1 MIAALRTALTM
12 ERYQLEDMEVIFDC
26 AGRDDWGKFS
36 FPVWYGIPVK
46 INWRGYKYDFN
57 LRGGLKK
64 VAGKPSVWP
73 DPQEVLKR
81 TDGNDLIYYGTY
93 GYESSYDLVKNYYV
107 PFNGRYDCD
116 IFTGKP
122 LEGRHVR
129 QALSAFDGLVE
140 DAGRL
145 AESAACDRPRDFLRK
160 IATRGREALAG
171 EAETLHRIIGANLPV
186 LPPDTI
192 DVDYEVIPLMVAE
205 GCRYNCRFCR
215 FKTAGAFRVRSRRN
229 IAAQLRAL
237 KDFYGADLVN
247 YNSLVLG
254 QNDALAAGA
263 DILVG
268 AAGMAYDLLNLSA
281 SFHRGKP
288 NLFLFGSVDSLLGAD
303 NAFFDRLDRLPYL
316 TSINIGLE
324 SPDQE
329 TLDRLGKPLQ
339 AESVKG
345 AFRKMQEVNRG
356 WSNITVTCNCVL
368 GADLPSRNVEA
379 IKTLLAEET
388 TARAK
393 GVVYL
398 SPLLGASQRRQT
410 LHEFGEIKMVSPL
423 PVFIYLAQML

>member
-1 MIAALRTALTM
+1 M
-12 ERYQLEDMEVIFDC
+12 ERYQLEDMEVIFDY

-46 INWRGYKYDFN
+46 INRRGYRYDFN
-57 LRGGLKK
+57 LRGGLKR
-64 VAGKPSVWP
+64 VAGRPSVWP
-73 DPQEVLKR
+73 DPQAVLKR
-81 TDGNDLIYYGTY
+81 TDGNGLIYYGTY

-107 PFNGRYDCD
+107 PFNGTYDCG

-122 LEGRHVR
+122 LEGRYVR
-129 QALSAFDGLVE
+129 QALHAFDGLVE

-145 AESAACDRPRDFLRK
+145 AASAGCDRPRDFLRMV
-160 IATRGREALAG
+160 AARGREALAG

-192 DVDYEVIPLMVAE
+192 DVDYEVIPLIVTE
-205 GCRYNCRFCR
+205 GCRSNCRFCR
-215 FKTAGAFRVRSRRN
+215 FKTAGGFRVRSRRD
-229 IAAQLRAL
+229 IAAQIRAL

-263 DILVG
+263 DILIST
-268 AAGMAYDLLNLSA
+268 AEMAYDLLNLSA

-288 NLFLFGSVDSLLGAD
+288 NLFLFGSAVSFLGAD
-303 NAFFDRLDRLPYL
+303 NALFERLDRLPYL

-339 AESVKG
+339 AETVKE
-345 AFRKMQEVNRG
+345 AFGRMQEVNR
-356 WSNITVTCNCVL
+356 SRPNITVSCNFVL
-368 GADLPSRNVEA
+368 GADLPARNREA
-379 IKTLLAEET
+379 IKTLLAGET
-388 TARAK
+388 TTRGK

-410 LHEFGEIKMVSPL
+410 LKEFGEIKSASPL

>member
-1 MIAALRTALTM
+1 M
-12 ERYQLEDMEVIFDC
+12 ERYQVEDMEVIFDF

-57 LRGGLKK
+57 LRGGLKRITGRP
-64 VAGKPSVWP
+64 ALWP

-81 TDGNDLIYYGTY
+81 TEGNGLIYYGTN
-93 GYESSYDLVKNYYV
+93 GYESSYELLKSYYV
-107 PFNGRYDCD
+107 PFNGRYDSD
-116 IFTGKP
+116 LFTGSP

-129 QALSAFDGLVE
+129 QALSTFDGLVE

-145 AESAACDRPRDFLRK
+145 AASAAGERPRDFLRK
-160 IATRGREALAG
+160 IAARGREALAG
-171 EAETLHRIIGANLPV
+171 EAERLHRIIGANLPV

-192 DVDYEVIPLMVAE
+192 DVDYEVIPLIVAE
-205 GCRYNCRFCR
+205 GCRSNCRFCQ
-215 FKTAGAFRVRSRRN
+215 FKTAGGFRVRSRRD
-229 IAAQLRAL
+229 IASQIGAL

-268 AAGMAYDLLNLSA
+268 AAGTAYDLLNLAA

-288 NLFLFGSVDSLLGAD
+288 NLFLFGSVDSFLGAD
-303 NAFFDRLDRLPYL
+303 NALFDRLDRLPYL

-329 TLDRLGKPLQ
+329 TLDRLGKPLT
-339 AESVKG
+339 AATVGE
-345 AFRKMQEVNRG
+345 AYRKMQEVNG
-356 WSNITVTCNCVL
+356 CWSNITVSCNFVL

-379 IKTLLAEET
+379 ITTLLTGET
-388 TARAK
+388 TARGK
-393 GVVYL
+393 GVIYL

-410 LHEFGEIKMVSPL
+410 LKEFAEIKMASPL

>member
-1 MIAALRTALTM
+1 M
-12 ERYQLEDMEVIFDC
+12 ERHQVEDMEVIFDF

-57 LRGGLKK
+57 LRGGLKR
-64 VAGKPSVWP
+64 VTGRPSVWP

-81 TDGNDLIYYGTY
+81 TEGNGFIYYGTN
-93 GYESSYDLVKNYYV
+93 GYESSYDLLKSYYV
-107 PFNGRYDCD
+107 PFNGRYDSD
-116 IFTGKP
+116 LFAGSP
-122 LEGRHVR
+122 LEGSHVR

-145 AESAACDRPRDFLRK
+145 AAAAACDRPRDFLRK
-160 IATRGREALAG
+160 IAARGREGLAG
-171 EAETLHRIIGANLPV
+171 EAETLHRIIGANLPI

-192 DVDYEVIPLMVAE
+192 DVDYEVIPLIVAE
-205 GCRYNCRFCR
+205 GCRSRCRFCQ
-215 FKTAGAFRVRSRRN
+215 FKTAGGFRVRSRRD
-229 IAAQLRAL
+229 IAGQVRAL

-254 QNDALAAGA
+254 QNDALAAGEETLA
-263 DILVG
+263 D
-268 AAGMAYDLLNLSA
+268 AAELAYDLLNLSA

-288 NLFLFGSVDSLLGAD
+288 NLFLFGSADSFLGAD
-303 NAFFDRLDRLPYL
+303 DALFERLDRLPYL

-329 TLDRLGKPLQ
+329 TLDRLGKPLTT
-339 AESVKG
+339 ATVRE
-345 AFRKMQEVNRG
+345 AYRKMQEVNRCCA
-356 WSNITVTCNCVL
+356 NITVSCNFVL
-368 GADLPSRNVEA
+368 GAELPPKNVEA
-379 IKTLLAEET
+379 ITTLLAGET
-388 TARAK
+388 TAKGK

-398 SPLLGASQRRQT
+398 SPLLGASEKRQT
-410 LHEFGEIKMVSPL
+410 LKEFGEIKIASPL